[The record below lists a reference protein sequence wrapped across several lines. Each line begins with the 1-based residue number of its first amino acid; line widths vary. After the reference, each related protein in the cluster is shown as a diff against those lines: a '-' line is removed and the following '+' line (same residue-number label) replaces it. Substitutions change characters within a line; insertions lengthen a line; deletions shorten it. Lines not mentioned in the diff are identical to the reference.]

1 MNNPSSALRRL
12 QVGNQRFYGA
22 ERSKERF
29 ADEQQPVAAVFRC
42 ADADTP
48 SEVLLGQSWGSLI
61 DISTWGHVIDTGV
74 LATLE
79 YAVGTLKTPLIVV
92 LGHAHCAA
100 MQTSLEAWNS
110 ASFPQG
116 ATRSVIE
123 HAISSLTRLDGTITN
138 ADDLSAAHVVH
149 TGASLLHKSPLVA
162 GAVDSGDTAIVC
174 MMGGGKDGLVRTCAA
189 FGDVLAGDAPLLEC
203 V

>member
-1 MNNPSSALRRL
+1 MYNPSSAWRRL
-12 QVGNQRFYGA
+12 QAGNQRFA
-22 ERSKERF
+22 ASARSGKQA
-29 ADEQQPVAAVFRC
+29 ADGQAPVAAVFRC

-61 DISTWGHVIDTGV
+61 DVSTWGNVIDTGV

-116 ATRSVIE
+116 ATRPVVE
-123 HAISSLTRLDGTITN
+123 QAISSLTRLDGTIAS
-138 ADDLSAAHVVH
+138 ADDLCAAHVVH
-149 TGASLLHKSPLVA
+149 TGASLLHKSSMIA
-162 GAVDSGDTAIVC
+162 GAVDGGDTAIVC
-174 MMGGGKDGLVRTCAA
+174 VVGGGKDGLVRTCAT
-189 FGDVLAGDAPLLEC
+189 FGDVPAGDAPLLEC